1 MKKVSGLILIITLSV
16 ASIFA
21 QTVWNSVGQTM
32 TGDLNSVFFVS
43 SDKGWIGGDGGYL
56 SLTTN
61 GGMLW
66 MRQSVNISA
75 NINEIYFRNDDNGY
89 ILAGKQVFATNNGST
104 WSEQRILAASNF
116 IETEPEFYSI
126 RFADKKHGWIVGSI
140 SKDDTVIDSLAVES
154 DDSGQ
159 TWRRIIVPTKE
170 ELIHLDFVNEK
181 NGWIVGVNGLI
192 LSTTDGG
199 ATWQKQKSD
208 TTSTIFNI
216 DFRNEN
222 EGFAVGEKGLILQ
235 SSDGGRTWRKV
246 ITNFKNTF
254 LRVGFADDKTV
265 WIAGRGGII
274 LRSGDKGATFLKQ
287 DTKVTNNIYGFYI
300 DKKIGFAVGAK
311 GTILKYKK

>member
-1 MKKVSGLILIITLSV
+1 MKKVSGLIIFITLSV
-16 ASIFA
+16 ASTFA
-21 QTVWNSVGQTM
+21 QTIWNSVGQTM

-104 WSEQRILAASNF
+104 WSEQRILSASNF

-126 RFADKKHGWIVGSI
+126 RFADKKHGWIVGSV
-140 SKDDTVIDSLAVES
+140 SKDDTVIDSLVVES
-154 DDSGQ
+154 EDGGQ

-192 LSTTDGG
+192 LSTPDGG

-235 SSDGGRTWRKV
+235 TGDGGRTWRKV

-274 LRSGDKGATFLKQ
+274 LRSNDKGATFTKQ

-300 DKKIGFAVGAK
+300 DKKFGFAVGAK